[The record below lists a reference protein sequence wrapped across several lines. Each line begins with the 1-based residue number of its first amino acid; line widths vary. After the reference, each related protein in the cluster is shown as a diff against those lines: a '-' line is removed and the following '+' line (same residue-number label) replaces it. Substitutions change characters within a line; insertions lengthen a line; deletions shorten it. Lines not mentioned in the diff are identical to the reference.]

1 MDELDKMI
9 KELEYK
15 FLQEKG
21 AEGGTSSEFWAYV
34 LAASDTD
41 ANLRAALLA
50 RSDAEIRKQ
59 IDEDPIPGGSVL
71 GRQPYF
77 TRLTEHVERA
87 IQRCS
92 ITAPVERPD
101 KFVEQM
107 LREMPPPAGVTIAE
121 AVDVI
126 LSMGMRDLAARH
138 GCPEDVAILPW
149 LAERGRMVF
158 NPECG
163 FYWRW
168 DD

>member
-1 MDELDKMI
+1 M
-9 KELEYK
+9 
-15 FLQEKG
+15 
-21 AEGGTSSEFWAYV
+21 
-34 LAASDTD
+34 DTD
-41 ANLRAALLA
+41 ANLQAALQLA
-50 RSDAEIRKQ
+50 CADAEVRKH

-92 ITAPVERPD
+92 ITAPVERPE

-107 LREMPPPAGVTIAE
+107 LREMPPPAGVTIEE

-126 LSMGMRDLAARH
+126 MSMGMRDLAARH
-138 GCPEDVAILPW
+138 GCPEDVAMLPW
-149 LAERGRMVF
+149 LAERGRIVY

-163 FYWRW
+163 LYWRW